1 MKSNVKA
8 YLTLQNGKQFQ
19 GYRFGAE
26 GEVLGELVFTTGMTG
41 YIETLTDPSYY
52 GQIVTQT
59 FPLIGNYGMIENDA
73 ESKKPWVSAYIVR
86 ELCEKPS
93 NFRCEKTL
101 DEYLEEKGIVG
112 LYGIDTRELTKIVR
126 EYGVMNAKITDKPLK
141 NTDGL
146 LKYTVKNAVKS
157 VTCAEPE
164 YLGDK
169 NGLKVVVWDFGAK
182 DNISKELV
190 KRGCYCI
197 KVPSFY
203 TAEQILALN
212 PDGLM
217 LTNGPGDPA
226 ENVEIIE
233 NLKKLAGKL
242 PIFGICL
249 GHQLFALAMGGKTMK
264 MKYGHRG
271 ANQPVKNLDTG
282 RVYISS
288 QNHGYEVIA
297 SSLHG
302 VGKLS
307 YINANDGTC
316 EGFDYPELNAYTVQ
330 FHPEACGGPQD
341 CSFLFDKFINNIKGG
356 KFNA

>member
-19 GYRFGAE
+19 GWRFGAE

-59 FPLIGNYGMIENDA
+59 FPLIGNYGMIESDT

-86 ELCEKPS
+86 ELCETPS
-93 NFRCEKTL
+93 NFRCEKAL
-101 DEYLEEKGIVG
+101 DKYLEEKGIVG

-141 NTDGL
+141 DTDAL

-157 VTCAEPE
+157 VTCNEPE
-164 YLGDK
+164 YSGDEK
-169 NGLKVVVWDFGAK
+169 GLKVVVWDFGAK
-182 DNISKELV
+182 DNIPKELV

-197 KVPSFY
+197 KVPSHY
-203 TAEQILALN
+203 TAEQILALK
-212 PDGLM
+212 PDGIM

-271 ANQPVKNLDTG
+271 ANQPVKNTATG

-297 SSLHG
+297 TSLHG
-302 VGKLS
+302 VGRLS

-341 CSFLFDKFINNIKGG
+341 CSFLFDRFINIMKGG
-356 KFNA
+356 KFDA

>member
-1 MKSNVKA
+1 MKKA

-19 GYRFGAE
+19 GFRFGAD
-26 GEVLGELVFTTGMTG
+26 GEMVGELVFTTGMTG

-59 FPLIGNYGMIENDA
+59 FPLIGNYGMISPDC
-73 ESKKPWVSAYIVR
+73 ESKKSWVSAYIVR
-86 ELCEKPS
+86 EKCDAPS
-93 NFRCEKTL
+93 NFRCEGTL
-101 DEYLEEKGIVG
+101 EKYLKANNIIG

-126 EYGVMNAKITDKPLK
+126 EAGVMNAAITSKPLK
-141 NTDGL
+141 DFE
-146 LKYTVKNAVKS
+146 KVSSYVIKDAVKS
-157 VTCAEPE
+157 VTCSEVE
-164 YLGDK
+164 YSGDPD
-169 NGLKVVVWDFGAK
+169 GLRVVVWDFGAK
-182 DNISKELV
+182 DNIPRELV

-212 PDGLM
+212 PQGLM

-226 ENVEIIE
+226 ENTEIIE
-233 NLKKLAGKL
+233 NIKRLAGKL

-249 GHQLFALAMGGKTMK
+249 GHQLFALAMGGKTKK

-271 ANQPVKNLDTG
+271 ANQPVKNLATG

-288 QNHGYEVIA
+288 QNHGYEVI
-297 SSLHG
+297 SESLEGKG
-302 VGKLS
+302 VLS
-307 YINANDGTC
+307 YVNANDNTC
-316 EGFDYPELNAYTVQ
+316 EGFDYPALNAYTVQ

-341 CSFLFDKFINNIKGG
+341 AAFLFDKFITNVKEG